1 MEDCVF
7 CRIIKK
13 EIPSSIEHE
22 DEEIIVFHDLH
33 PKAPLHLLIVPKKHI
48 VSVHH
53 AEPEDAEVLGKL
65 FLVAQKV
72 ARARSLKGYT
82 LQINV
87 GREGGQVIDHVHMH
101 LLAATT

>member
-7 CRIIKK
+7 CRIIKR
-13 EIPSSIEHE
+13 EVSSSIEYE
-22 DEEIIVFHDLH
+22 DEEIVAFPDIH
-33 PKAPLHLLIVPKKHI
+33 PKAPVHLLIVPKKHI
-48 VSVHH
+48 VSVDH
-53 AEPEDAEVLGKL
+53 AEPEDAGVLGKL

-87 GREGGQVIDHVHMH
+87 GREGGQIVDHAHMH
-101 LLAATT
+101 LLANTK

>member
-7 CRIIKK
+7 CKIIEK

-22 DEEIIVFHDLH
+22 DEEIVVFHDIH

-48 VSVHH
+48 VSVDH
-53 AEPEDAEVLGKL
+53 AEPGDVETLGKL

-72 ARARSLKGYT
+72 ASERSLKGYT

-87 GREGGQVIDHVHMH
+87 GREGGQIVDHVHMH
-101 LLAATT
+101 LLANTK